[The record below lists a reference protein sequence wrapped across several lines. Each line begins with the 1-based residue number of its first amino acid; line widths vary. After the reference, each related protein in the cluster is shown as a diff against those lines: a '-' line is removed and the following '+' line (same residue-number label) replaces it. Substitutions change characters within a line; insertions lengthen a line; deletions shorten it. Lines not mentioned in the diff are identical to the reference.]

1 MHRTEDFVGYNSAYI
16 SSNLLDELDYSIGG
30 YGKPSIEF
38 LFTLNTFV
46 ESFIGSSEF
55 YTSLDELNHMSLTSP
70 ALFPSGRPIL
80 NLVVKEGGLRFVN
93 GVVDN
98 LGEEIY
104 RGMTL
109 DRSKKEAQQ
118 DFIIEYGNKIEGNYF
133 VKSDIKIT
141 LDHVA
146 LISSK
151 FEKDYFIV
159 SEVKSTSEEL
169 VNNLLSV
176 ARSSSIQ
183 TTLPISLYSKQ
194 VSSLSTKPFSI
205 QSLERLAKIHETN
218 IQDLVKTLNYRYLP
232 VPPFTSILL
241 SQCDSIYDIP
251 RKLSQ
256 LRADFQELR
265 DSFIQLEKNIN
276 EAENMR
282 AQLEAFNHFNE
293 FWKAFNKKYTDKKH
307 RILYGSIDLGVDT
320 DMDKGLD
327 SFIDGNNLTDSLKD
341 LNAGKL
347 AGNFVKKGYEWYR
360 ERKIINRFKGITNI
374 WELFQDSKSITEQ
387 VRHFHRLFGVSYTN
401 QELDLVNEYL
411 RTRLTNI
418 TESIKG

>member
-1 MHRTEDFVGYNSAYI
+1 MHKPEDLIGYNSAYI
-16 SSNLLDELDYSIGG
+16 SSNLLDELDYCIGG

-55 YTSLDELNHMSLTSP
+55 YTSLDELNHISLTSP
-70 ALFPSGRPIL
+70 ALFPSGRPML
-80 NLVVKEGGLRFVN
+80 NLLVREGGLRFVN

-98 LGEEIY
+98 PGQEIY

-118 DFIIEYGNKIEGNYF
+118 DFIIEYGNKIEESYLI
-133 VKSDIKIT
+133 KSDIKIT
-141 LDHVA
+141 LDQVT
-146 LISSK
+146 LISQR
-151 FEKDYFIV
+151 FEEDYFIV

-169 VNNLLSV
+169 VNNLLKV

-183 TTLPISLYSKQ
+183 TTLPIFLYSKQ
-194 VSSLSTKPFSI
+194 VFSLGKKPYSI
-205 QSLERLAKIHETN
+205 QSLEKLAQIHETN
-218 IQDLVKTLNYRYLP
+218 VEDLVNTLNYRYLP
-232 VPPFTSILL
+232 IPPFTSILL
-241 SQCDSIYDIP
+241 SQCNSIYEIP
-251 RKLSQ
+251 QKLAQ

-276 EAENMR
+276 EAGSMR
-282 AQLEAFNHFNE
+282 TQQEAFNHFSE

-307 RILYGSIDLGVDT
+307 RILYGSLDLVAGAN
-320 DMDKGLD
+320 MDKGLD
-327 SFIDGNNLTDSLKD
+327 SYIDGNDFTESIKD

-374 WELFQDSKSITEQ
+374 WELFQDSKSISEQ

-401 QELDLVNEYL
+401 QELDHVNEYV

-418 TESIKG
+418 IESIKT